1 MNLINNVSNY
11 IIPSLIILIMIFG
24 IVDKLNIFDIFV
36 DGAEG
41 GIKTVYNLLPT
52 LIGIFFSIELL
63 NNSGVILFLINILE
77 PVLNVINIPTEILP
91 LVLIRPISGSG
102 AIGVATEIM
111 KQNGVDSYIGN
122 VTSVI
127 MGATETTLYT
137 IAVYTSG
144 LKVNKSSKLIAAALT
159 ADIAG
164 MLAAVVFCRI
174 MSMSFS

>member
-91 LVLIRPISGSG
+91 LVLIRPISGRG

-144 LKVNKSSKLIAAALT
+144 LKVNKSRKLIAAALT
-159 ADIAG
+159 ADMAG
-164 MLAAVVFCRI
+164 MLAAVIFCRI

>member
-144 LKVNKSSKLIAAALT
+144 LKVNKSRKLIAAALT
-159 ADIAG
+159 ADMAG
-164 MLAAVVFCRI
+164 MLAAVIFCRI

>member
-144 LKVNKSSKLIAAALT
+144 LKVNKSRKLIAAALT

-164 MLAAVVFCRI
+164 MLAAVIFCRI

>member
-63 NNSGVILFLINILE
+63 NNSGVILFLINTLE

>member
-63 NNSGVILFLINILE
+63 NNSGVIPFLINILE

-144 LKVNKSSKLIAAALT
+144 LKVNKSRKLIAAALT

-164 MLAAVVFCRI
+164 MLAAVIFCRI